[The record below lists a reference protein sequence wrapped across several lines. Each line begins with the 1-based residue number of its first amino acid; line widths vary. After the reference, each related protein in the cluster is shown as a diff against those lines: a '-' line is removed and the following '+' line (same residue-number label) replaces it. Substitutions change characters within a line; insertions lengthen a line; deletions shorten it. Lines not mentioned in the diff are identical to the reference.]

1 MQAGNITITS
11 GNNIETQ
18 AVPKQ
23 QPSTDSCQLFS
34 RIPSDTVSEEELDNI
49 V

>member
-1 MQAGNITITS
+1 MQVGNITITS
-11 GNNIETQ
+11 GNNIENQ
-18 AVPKQ
+18 AVSKQ
-23 QPSTDSCQLFS
+23 QPSADSCQLFS